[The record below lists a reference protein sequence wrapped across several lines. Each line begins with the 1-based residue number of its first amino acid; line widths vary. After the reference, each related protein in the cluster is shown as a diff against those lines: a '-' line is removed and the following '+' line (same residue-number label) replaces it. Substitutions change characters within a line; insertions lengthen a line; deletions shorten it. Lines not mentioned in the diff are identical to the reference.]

1 MTVVVDADTFAE
13 LSRRYRR
20 ELQLHCYRMLGSA
33 ELAEEHVQEVF
44 LRAWRGRDGF
54 EERASARTWLYRIA
68 TNACLDT
75 LRRAEPSLQ
84 PYPDQLLDD
93 APGPDAV
100 AVGRETVSLAFMA
113 AIRLLPPRQRAVF
126 VLRDV
131 LAFSAAEAAGL
142 LGIGVTAA
150 NSALQRA
157 RETLRGRWPGGRLQW
172 PARGGDAA
180 EREIVRRY
188 IEAHES
194 ADPEKLIALL
204 SRDVRLSIEPGA
216 GVWDGRDPVAAG
228 LREGMNTPG
237 AWRMVPTAA
246 NRQPAV
252 AAYVR
257 AAGAGTYRA
266 FAIIVLRVEDGRL
279 AGIDAWEEPA
289 LFTRFGLPDSSQ
301 P

>member
-1 MTVVVDADTFAE
+1 MTVMVDADTFAE

-20 ELQLHCYRMLGSA
+20 ELLVHCYRMLGSVD
-33 ELAEEHVQEVF
+33 LAEEHVQEVF
-44 LRAWRGRDGF
+44 LRAWRGREAF
-54 EERASARTWLYRIA
+54 EERASPRTWLYRIA

-75 LRRAEPSLQ
+75 LRRHEPSLQ
-84 PYPDQLLDD
+84 PYPDHLLDD
-93 APGPDAV
+93 APEPEAV

-157 RETLRGRWPGGRLQW
+157 RETLRGRWPGGRLDW

-180 EREIVRRY
+180 ERELVRRY
-188 IEAHES
+188 IEAHET
-194 ADPEKLIALL
+194 ADPEKVIALL
-204 SRDVRLSIEPGA
+204 HEDVRLSIEPGV
-216 GVWDGRDPVAAG
+216 GVWDGRAEVSRG
-228 LREGMNTPG
+228 LRSGMNRPG
-237 AWRMVPTAA
+237 RWRMVATAA

-257 AAGAGTYRA
+257 AAGESAYRA
-266 FAIIVLRVEDGRL
+266 FAIIVLRVADGRL
-279 AGIDAWEEPA
+279 AAIDVWEEPGMFA
-289 LFTRFGLPDSSQ
+289 RFGLPDSSQ